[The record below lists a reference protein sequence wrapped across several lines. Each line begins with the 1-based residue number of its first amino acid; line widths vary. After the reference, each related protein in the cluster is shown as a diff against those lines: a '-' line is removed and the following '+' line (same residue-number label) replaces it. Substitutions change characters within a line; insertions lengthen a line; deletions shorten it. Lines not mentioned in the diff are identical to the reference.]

1 MKKFLL
7 LFILFSCLLGFG
19 CVSTRQNQEDVPGTE
34 TPPPKWVS
42 NQGRL
47 ELFPDSSFVSQIG
60 YGSSA
65 QESKEKASAAI
76 SEYIKA
82 SVVATTS
89 SSYLYKESENSF
101 SQGKGLRADIQI
113 ATDSDLY
120 KLEYTNPYYYADYG
134 QYVCVAFINR
144 EQAFNFVK
152 PKLENARNQ
161 FPQAY
166 YRALEKTSVLDKIIG
181 IKNAQE
187 LLPDFYEVY
196 DFARAILPD
205 KAKVYEDVDLL
216 ARESL
221 IKLKELSGTLIRIKG
236 VGDTDLLERSGVIAE
251 LSNQFAKMGYVASD
265 SPESGCV
272 AVVEVKAVITQTRE
286 TFEAYPEIYIK
297 IIEDGSEKISYA
309 KKLSKVAGFD
319 KETVIRRINIAL
331 VNEVKTSF
339 IGECF

>member
-1 MKKFLL
+1 MKKFLF
-7 LFILFSCLLGFG
+7 LFILFSCLLSFG
-19 CVSTRQNQEDVPGTE
+19 CVSTHQNQEDVPGTE
-34 TPPPKWVS
+34 TPPPKWVTDR
-42 NQGRL
+42 GRL

-76 SEYIKA
+76 SEYIKS
-82 SVVATTS
+82 SVTSSTTS
-89 SSYLYKESENSF
+89 KYFYKESAVGFMESREQQAGIRVSTAN
-101 SQGKGLRADIQI
+101 
-113 ATDSDLY
+113 DLY
-120 KLEYTNPYYYADYG
+120 KLEYTNPHYYADLG

-187 LLPDFYEVY
+187 ILPDFYEVY

-205 KAKVYEDVDLL
+205 KAKVYEEVDLL

-221 IKLKELSGTLIRIKG
+221 LKFR
-236 VGDTDLLERSGVIAE
+236 
-251 LSNQFAKMGYVASD
+251 
-265 SPESGCV
+265 
-272 AVVEVKAVITQTRE
+272 
-286 TFEAYPEIYIK
+286 
-297 IIEDGSEKISYA
+297 
-309 KKLSKVAGFD
+309 
-319 KETVIRRINIAL
+319 
-331 VNEVKTSF
+331 
-339 IGECF
+339 